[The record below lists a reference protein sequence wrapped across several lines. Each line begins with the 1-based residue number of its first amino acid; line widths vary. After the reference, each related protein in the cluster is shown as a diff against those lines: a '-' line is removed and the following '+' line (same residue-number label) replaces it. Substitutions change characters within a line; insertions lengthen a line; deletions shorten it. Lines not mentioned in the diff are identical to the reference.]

1 MSQLHK
7 FKVEP
12 IDELGRG
19 KVTIDDKPI
28 RCRGYEL
35 RHYVDEV
42 PSVEIEIACLPQIEE
57 TASISVLNKEEIAE
71 LMDKDEF
78 EEFCK
83 IWERLH
89 ETEIPTETLI
99 RLGAGIGSTE
109 ALKKFGIEIDLSK
122 PETIAQLRN
131 AFTDTCDTNPNCN
144 NDHKNCGYAV
154 EYSTFEDVGNGI
166 HKYMCGRDKCKY
178 CK

>member
-7 FKVEP
+7 FKFEP

-42 PSVEIEIACLPQIEE
+42 PSVDIEIYCVPKIEE
-57 TASISVLNKEEIAE
+57 TASISVSNKEEIAE
-71 LMDKDEF
+71 LMDREEF

-83 IWERLH
+83 IWEM
-89 ETEIPTETLI
+89 I
-99 RLGAGIGSTE
+99 
-109 ALKKFGIEIDLSK
+109 
-122 PETIAQLRN
+122 
-131 AFTDTCDTNPNCN
+131 N
-144 NDHKNCGYAV
+144 NG
-154 EYSTFEDVGNGI
+154 
-166 HKYMCGRDKCKY
+166 
-178 CK
+178 